1 MASAGSLQ
9 RQWMPMTGV
18 TWGRPRGYGRLD
30 GRLCST
36 FVASVTFDADTPAP
50 LVLCKSRLR
59 KRLEDAPSSACR
71 RVFTIPVSAQRNWSG
86 RCGSR
91 RNIMGVIDQ
100 LREMREFG
108 GKPRTTGLDDATIER
123 FASSP
128 PALVQAIEEAVARH
142 RELRNDLSD
151 FLKLDEV
158 EQLET
163 AQASF
168 VNFYPDDG
176 INPYV
181 PAAARGPWVVTL
193 KGAVIHANGGYGM
206 LGFGHNDEAIRAA
219 MSAPQV
225 MANVMT
231 PNISQMRFAQA
242 MDREL
247 GRNRG
252 SNPYT
257 RYLCLN
263 SGSESVSLACRIA
276 DVNAKTMTDVGGRY
290 AGRTIKRLAVK
301 GAFHGRTERPALY
314 SDSTRKTYMQHLAS
328 YRHEDTLLT
337 VAPYDIAQLEAAF
350 ADADRHG
357 WFIEA
362 MFLEPVMGE
371 GDPGRALTPEF
382 YKAARA
388 LTEAHGT
395 ILLVDSIQAG
405 LRAHGVL
412 SITDY
417 PGFEKLAPPDME
429 TFSKA
434 LNAGQYPLSVL
445 AVTERTADLYRKGIY
460 GNTMTANP
468 RALDVALATLDL
480 LTDEVRNNIRER
492 GKEFVDKLNVLKNE
506 LGGLITKVQGT
517 GLLFSCELA
526 PEFKCYGAHSIEEYM
541 RERGVGVIHGGT
553 NSLRFTPHFLVT
565 SEEVDLV
572 VSHVR
577 QALLEGPR
585 KLKAEAA

>member
-1 MASAGSLQ
+1 
-9 RQWMPMTGV
+9 
-18 TWGRPRGYGRLD
+18 
-30 GRLCST
+30 
-36 FVASVTFDADTPAP
+36 
-50 LVLCKSRLR
+50 
-59 KRLEDAPSSACR
+59 
-71 RVFTIPVSAQRNWSG
+71 
-86 RCGSR
+86 
-91 RNIMGVIDQ
+91 MGVIDQ

-123 FASSP
+123 FASSH
-128 PALVQAIEEAVARH
+128 PALSQAIEEAVARH

-176 INPYV
+176 INPYL

-193 KGAVIHANGGYGM
+193 KGAVIHDNGGYGM

-231 PNISQMRFAQA
+231 PNISQMRFAKA

-247 GRNRG
+247 GRNRS

-417 PGFEKLAPPDME
+417 PGFEQLPAPDME

-445 AVTERTADLYRKGIY
+445 AVGDRAAGLYRKGIY
-460 GNTMTANP
+460 GNTMTGNP
-468 RALDVALATLDL
+468 RALDVALATLGQ
-480 LTDEVRNNIRER
+480 LTDEVRSNIRER
-492 GKEFVDKLNVLKNE
+492 GKEFVDKLNALKNE

-541 RERGVGVIHGGT
+541 RERGIGVIHGGV
-553 NSLRFTPHFLVT
+553 NSLRFTPHFNVT
-565 SEEVDLV
+565 GAEVDLV
-572 VSHVR
+572 VGAVR
-577 QALLEGPR
+577 QALLHGPR
-585 KLKAEAA
+585 KMKEADAA